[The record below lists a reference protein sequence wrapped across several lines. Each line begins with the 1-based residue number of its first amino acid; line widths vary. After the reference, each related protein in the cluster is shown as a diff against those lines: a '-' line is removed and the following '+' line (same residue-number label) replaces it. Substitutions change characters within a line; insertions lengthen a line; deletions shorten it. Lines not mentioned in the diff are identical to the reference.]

1 MSGRKDFL
9 NQPAPENYVAGLGRG
24 ATGFT
29 TRSDLGPA
37 REGPSEDQVGV
48 RRNAPW
54 ILLTTDAQIKA
65 ALQKRAEQLGTAA
78 PSAYGVPE
86 KKADDDDDDERF
98 QDPENETGLFAG
110 GDFTREDQEAD
121 DIYAA
126 VDEKMEKR
134 RRARRYV
141 NLSLATFL
149 PTTSRI
155 TGSLHIPIQRGR
167 ITDLKLVETFRE
179 AREAQERA
187 EYEANNPKIQQ
198 QFSDLKR
205 GLSSMSEEDWA
216 NLPEP
221 GDLTRKNKRL
231 KQDRMANARHYAV
244 PDSVIAGARDSMQLD
259 TTVQDDGPAT
269 NGSTTDGVDG
279 TLTDFRSIGQA
290 RDKVLQLR
298 LDQATTAENG
308 ASANSGTA
316 TTIDP
321 KGYLTSLTKSEIKAG
336 EVEVADVNR
345 VRVLLDS
352 VIKTNKHHAP
362 GHIALCRLESVAGRT
377 MAARKA
383 IMRGTELCPT
393 SEDIWQEAITVH
405 QEGDN
410 HNAKITAAKALQA
423 CPMST
428 QLWLRAMS
436 LENDSISKKR
446 VLRKALDLIPKSVQ
460 LWKQLINLQEDTN
473 EAKLLMAKATEEC
486 PFSIELHIGLAN
498 VEFSNGNKEAAM
510 AVLNKARSLIPTS
523 HEIWCAAIKLSEAI
537 GKLPPDRVAKAA
549 VKSLAQNSAMLK
561 REEWIAEAEKCEAEA
576 APRSAAAIIQETLA
590 YGLDPD
596 DEDLRTIFLED
607 AEASIQ
613 RNKFVTARAIFAYLL
628 RLFPTSKTAWKKSV
642 EFEKAHG
649 SREEYWRLL
658 EKSCEACPDAEEFW
672 IMNSRAKWEAGEKTE
687 ARRVLGRSFKQL
699 SSNENVFLSAVELE
713 VKDGQISEASTL
725 LQTAR
730 QEAGTSRIWYISV
743 DFARKYGD
751 GDGADKN
758 STALDLVNQGLQLY
772 PSEPRLHMQKG
783 QIYAAMGK
791 IPQAREAY
799 SVGTRAC
806 KSSVHL
812 YLLLS
817 RLEESQG
824 LITKARSVLERGVL
838 NCKSPLIALEAIR
851 VERRAGNL
859 AQAKALM
866 ARALQQ
872 FPTSGLLWS
881 ENIWH
886 LEDRTKRKP
895 RSLEAIK
902 KVDNDPSLFVT
913 VARVFW
919 TERKLDK
926 AASWFEK
933 AILLDPDLGDTWA
946 WYQRFLNEYGTDEK
960 KAEVLEKLRA
970 QEPRHGEL
978 WAKVR
983 KDPQNAGIGPEEVLK
998 IVVEGLE

>member
-37 REGPSEDQVGV
+37 REGPSEDQVRQPLYV
-48 RRNAPW
+48 FATADRC
-54 ILLTTDAQIKA
+54 DAQIKA

-78 PSAYGVPE
+78 SSAYGVPD
-86 KKADDDDDDERF
+86 KKAEDDDDDERY
-98 QDPENETGLFAG
+98 QDPDNETGLFAG
-110 GDFTREDQEAD
+110 GDFTQEDTEAD
-121 DIYAA
+121 QIFAA
-126 VDEKMEKR
+126 VDQKLEKR
-134 RRARRYV
+134 RRARRCV
-141 NLSLATFL
+141 
-149 PTTSRI
+149 I
-155 TGSLHIPIQRGR
+155 SLHLSPTESVGLSTLFCQSEQ
-167 ITDLKLVETFRE
+167 ITDLNAVQTYRE
-179 AREAQERA
+179 ARETLEKEQ
-187 EYEANNPKIQQ
+187 YEADNPKIQQ
-198 QFSDLKR
+198 QFADLKR
-205 GLSSMSEEDWA
+205 GLSSMSEDDWA

-231 KQDRMANARHYAV
+231 KADRMANARHYAV
-244 PDSVIAGARDSMQLD
+244 PDSVIAGARDSMQID
-259 TTVQDDGPAT
+259 STVQDDGAAT
-269 NGSTTDGVDG
+269 NGSGDAAADG

-298 LDQATTAENG
+298 LDQATNTENS
-308 ASANSGTA
+308 ASSDSGTS
-316 TTIDP
+316 TMIDP
-321 KGYLTSLTKSEIKAG
+321 KGYLTSLAKSEIKAG
-336 EVEVADVNR
+336 EVEVGDVNR

-352 VIKTNKHHAP
+352 VIRTNKLHAP
-362 GHIALCRLESVAGRT
+362 GHIALCRLESFAGRNV
-377 MAARKA
+377 AARKA
-383 IMRGTELCPT
+383 IMKGAELCST

-410 HNAKITAAKALQA
+410 HNAKIIAAKALQA
-423 CPMST
+423 CPTST
-428 QLWLRAMS
+428 QLWIRAMS
-436 LENDSISKKR
+436 LEKDPSSKKR
-446 VLRKALDLIPKSVQ
+446 VLRKALDIIPKSVQ

-473 EAKLLMAKATEEC
+473 EAKLLMAKATDEC

-498 VEFSNGNKEAAM
+498 VEFNNGNKDAAM

-537 GKLPPDRVAKAA
+537 GRPPDRVAKAA
-549 VKSLAQNSAMLK
+549 AKSLAQNSAMLK

-576 APRSAAAIIQETLA
+576 APLSAAAIIQETLA

-596 DEDLRTIFLED
+596 DEDLKKIFLDD

-628 RLFPTSKTAWKKSV
+628 RLFPTSKSAWRKSLD
-642 EFEKAHG
+642 FEKAHG
-649 SREEYWRLL
+649 SQEEYWRLL
-658 EKSCEACPDAEEFW
+658 EKSCEACPDVEEFW
-672 IMNSRAKWEAGEKTE
+672 IMFSRAKWEAGEKTE
-687 ARRVLGRSFKQL
+687 ARRVLARSFQQL

-713 VKDGQISEASTL
+713 VKDGQIAEASQL

-730 QEAGTSRIWYISV
+730 QEAGTNRIWYISV
-743 DFARKYGD
+743 DFARRYGD
-751 GDGADKN
+751 GAGKN
-758 STALDLVNQGLQLY
+758 KNETALDLVNQGLQLY

-783 QIYAAMGK
+783 QIYTAMGK

-799 SVGTRAC
+799 SIGTRAC
-806 KSSVHL
+806 RSSVPL

-817 RLEESQG
+817 RLEESQN
-824 LITKARSVLERGVL
+824 LVTKARSVLERGAL
-838 NCKSPLIALEAIR
+838 ATKSPLIALESVRI
-851 VERRAGNL
+851 ERRAGNV
-859 AQAKALM
+859 AQAKTLM

-872 FPTSGLLWS
+872 FPTDGPLWS

-902 KVDNDPSLFVT
+902 KVDNDPVLFVT

-919 TERKLDK
+919 TERKIDK

-946 WYQRFLNEYGTDEK
+946 WYWRFLGEYGTDVK
-960 KAEVLEKLRA
+960 KAEVLEKIAAR
-970 QEPRHGEL
+970 EPKHGEL
-978 WAKVR
+978 WARVR
-983 KDPQNAGIGPEEVLK
+983 KDPENVGVS
-998 IVVEGLE
+998 VEGILKKVNVLLE

>member
-37 REGPSEDQVGV
+37 REGPSEDQVSQ
-48 RRNAPW
+48 RCFSHSICQMLSAC
-54 ILLTTDAQIKA
+54 QIKA

-86 KKADDDDDDERF
+86 KKTEDDDDDERF

-110 GDFTREDQEAD
+110 GEFTREDQEAD
-121 DIYAA
+121 EIFAA
-126 VDEKMEKR
+126 VDEKLEKR
-134 RRARRYV
+134 RRSRRYV
-141 NLSLATFL
+141 KPFFNLPFSPSIPKSLVYLSLHLARTRYRHMRDGE
-149 PTTSRI
+149 S
-155 TGSLHIPIQRGR
+155 
-167 ITDLKLVETFRE
+167 RE

-216 NLPEP
+216 SLPEP

-231 KQDRMANARHYAV
+231 KADRMNNRHYAV

-259 TTVQDDGPAT
+259 NTVQDDGAAT
-269 NGSTTDGVDG
+269 NGSGAEGIDG

-298 LDQATTAENG
+298 LDQATNNESA
-308 ASANSGTA
+308 ANSTSGTSS
-316 TTIDP
+316 TIDP
-321 KGYLTSLTKSEIKAG
+321 KGYLTSLTKSELKAG
-336 EVEVADVNR
+336 EVEVGDVNR

-352 VIKTNKHHAP
+352 VIKTNKLHAP
-362 GHIALCRLESVAGRT
+362 GHIALCRLESFAGRT
-377 MAARKA
+377 VAARKA
-383 IMRGTELCPT
+383 IMRGAELCPT

-405 QEGDN
+405 QEGN
-410 HNAKITAAKALQA
+410 NQNAKVIAARALQK
-423 CPMST
+423 CPTST
-428 QLWLRAMS
+428 QLWIRAMS
-436 LENDSISKKR
+436 LETEPNSKKR

-486 PFSIELHIGLAN
+486 PFSVELHIGLAN
-498 VEFSNGNKEAAM
+498 VEFNNGNGDAART
-510 AVLNKARSLIPTS
+510 VLNRARSLIPTS
-523 HEIWCAAIKLSEAI
+523 HEIWTAAIKLSEAI
-537 GKLPPDRVAKAA
+537 GMPPPDRVAKAA

-561 REEWIAEAEKCEAEA
+561 REEWITEAEKCESDN

-596 DEDLRTIFLED
+596 DEDLKKIFLDD

-628 RLFPTSKTAWKKSV
+628 RLFPTSKSAWKKSL
-642 EFEKAHG
+642 EFERAHG
-649 SREEYWRLL
+649 SQEEYWRLL
-658 EKSCEACPDAEEFW
+658 EKSCEACPDVEEFW

-687 ARRVLGRSFKQL
+687 ARRVLARSFKQL
-699 SSNENVFLSAVELE
+699 SSSENVILSAVELE
-713 VKDGQISEASTL
+713 TKDGQISEAAQL

-730 QEAGTSRIWYISV
+730 QEADTSRIWYISV
-743 DFARKYGD
+743 DFARKYGNSD
-751 GDGADKN
+751 GSNRDE
-758 STALDLVNQGLQLY
+758 TALDLVNQGLQIH

-783 QIYAAMGK
+783 QIYTAMGK

-799 SVGTRAC
+799 SLGTRAC
-806 KSSVHL
+806 KTAVPL

-817 RLEESQG
+817 RLEESQN
-824 LITKARSVLERGVL
+824 LTTKARSVLERGAL
-838 NCKSPLIALEAIR
+838 ATKSPLITLEAVR
-851 VERRAGNL
+851 VERRAGNI
-859 AQAKALM
+859 AQAKSLM

-872 FPTSGLLWS
+872 FPTDGPLWS

-902 KVDNDPSLFVT
+902 KVDNDPNLFVA

-919 TERKLDK
+919 TERKIDK

-933 AILLDPDLGDTWA
+933 AILLDPDLGDTWG
-946 WYQRFLNEYGTDEK
+946 WYWQFLGEYGTPEK
-960 KAEVLEKLRA
+960 KTEVLEKIRL
-970 QEPRHGEL
+970 QEPKHGEV
-978 WAKVR
+978 WAAVR
-983 KDPQNAGIGPEEVLK
+983 KDPENMGVN
-998 IVVEGLE
+998 VEGLLKKVVGKLD

>member
-37 REGPSEDQVGV
+37 REGPSEDQ
-48 RRNAPW
+48 
-54 ILLTTDAQIKA
+54 IKA

-86 KKADDDDDDERF
+86 KKAEDDEEDDRYA
-98 QDPENETGLFAG
+98 DPENETGLFAG

-121 DIYAA
+121 EIFAA
-126 VDEKMEKR
+126 VDEKLEKR
-134 RRARRYV
+134 RRTRRYV
-141 NLSLATFL
+141 IQFFNSFTLKCLSK
-149 PTTSRI
+149 
-155 TGSLHIPIQRGR
+155 IPIQREQ
-167 ITDLKLVETFRE
+167 IADLRSVSKFRE

-205 GLSSMSEEDWA
+205 GLSAMSEEDWA
-216 NLPEP
+216 SLPEP
-221 GDLTRKNKRL
+221 GDLTRKNKRM
-231 KQDRMANARHYAV
+231 KQDRMANNRHYAV
-244 PDSVIAGARDSMQLD
+244 PDSVIAGARDAMQMD
-259 TTVQDDGPAT
+259 TSVQEDGAVT
-269 NGSTTDGVDG
+269 NGGAAEAIDG

-298 LDQATTAENG
+298 LDQATNTENG
-308 ASANSGTA
+308 TSTTSGTS
-316 TTIDP
+316 TTVDP
-321 KGYLTSLTKSEIKAG
+321 KGYLTSLTKSEMKAG
-336 EVEVADVNR
+336 DAGVGDINR
-345 VRVLLDS
+345 IRILLDS
-352 VIKTNKHHAP
+352 VIKTNKLHAP
-362 GHIALCRLESVAGRT
+362 GHIALCRLESFAGKPV
-377 MAARKA
+377 AARKA
-383 IMRGTELCPT
+383 IMRGAELCPT

-410 HNAKITAAKALQA
+410 HNAKVIAARALQA

-428 QLWLRAMS
+428 QLWIRAMN
-436 LENDSISKKR
+436 LENDPNSKKR

-498 VEFSNGNKEAAM
+498 VEFTNGNKEAAM
-510 AVLNKARSLIPTS
+510 TVLNKARSLIPTS

-537 GKLPPDRVAKAA
+537 GRAPDRVAKAA

-561 REEWIAEAEKCEAEA
+561 REEWIAEAEKCETED
-576 APRSAAAIIQETLA
+576 APRSAAALIQETLA

-596 DEDLRTIFLED
+596 DEDLKKIFLDD

-613 RNKFVTARAIFAYLL
+613 RGKFVTARAIFAYLL
-628 RLFPTSKTAWKKSV
+628 RLFPTSKSAWKKSL

-658 EKSCEACPDAEEFW
+658 EKSCEACPDMEEFW

-687 ARRVLGRSFKQL
+687 ARRVLARSFQQL

-713 VKDGQISEASTL
+713 VKDGQISEASQL
-725 LQTAR
+725 LRTAR
-730 QEAGTSRIWYISV
+730 QEAGTNRIWYISV
-743 DFARKYGD
+743 DFARKYGVA
-751 GDGADKN
+751 GDGVNKN
-758 STALDLVNQGLQLY
+758 ESALDLVNQGLQIY
-772 PSEPRLHMQKG
+772 PSEPRLHLQKG
-783 QIYAAMGK
+783 QIYLALGK

-799 SVGTRAC
+799 NLGTRAC
-806 KSSVHL
+806 KSSVPL

-817 RLEESQG
+817 RLEESQK
-824 LITKARSVLERGVL
+824 LTTKARSVLERGAL
-838 NCKSPLIALEAIR
+838 ATKSPLIALEAVR
-851 VERRAGNL
+851 VERRANNI
-859 AQAKALM
+859 AQAKTIM

-872 FPTSGLLWS
+872 FPTDGALWS

-902 KVDNDPSLFVT
+902 KVDNDPILFVT

-919 TERKLDK
+919 TERKIDK
-926 AASWFEK
+926 AAGWFEK
-933 AILLDPDLGDTWA
+933 AILLDPDLGDTWV
-946 WYQRFLNEYGTDEK
+946 WYWRFLLEYGTSEK
-960 KAEVLEKLRA
+960 KAEVLEKIQM
-970 QEPRHGEL
+970 QEPKHGEV
-978 WAKVR
+978 WARTR
-983 KDPQNAGIGPEEVLK
+983 KDPANV
-998 IVVEGLE
+998 GLTMEDILIKVNGLLE